1 MKLDVKKCIVDR
13 LIETRRENIQS
24 VIDYMEKHGFFRYH
38 CHGHHRYEGGLADHA
53 WQTYQIAM
61 RLNTSNLDSDSIAI
75 ATLLHDLC
83 DCSGMHDIKGHGRR
97 SAKILKQLG
106 FKLTHDEFLAIRF
119 HMSLRNKESH
129 HLYGDAL
136 ASQLRYL
143 VHKSDGKS
151 AKCSTGCN
159 PQ

>member
-13 LIETRRENIQS
+13 LIETRRENIQF

-38 CHGHHRYEGGLADHA
+38 CHSHHRYEGGLADHA

-61 RLNTSNLDSDSIAI
+61 RSNSLNLDSDSIAI

-83 DCSGMHDIKGHGRR
+83 DCSGMHDIGGHGRR

-106 FKLTHDEFLAIRF
+106 FKLTQDEFLAIRF

-129 HLYGDAL
+129 NLYRDAL
-136 ASQLRYL
+136 SSQLRCL
-143 VHKSDGKS
+143 VHVSDGKS
-151 AKCSTGCN
+151 AKRFVGYN
-159 PQ
+159 P

>member
-38 CHGHHRYEGGLADHA
+38 CHSHHRYEGGLADHA

-61 RLNTSNLDSDSIAI
+61 RSNSLNLDSDSIAI

-83 DCSGMHDIKGHGRR
+83 DCSGMHDIGGHGRR
-97 SAKILKQLG
+97 SAKMLKQLG
-106 FKLTHDEFLAIRF
+106 FKLTQDEFLAIRF

-129 HLYGDAL
+129 HLYRDAL
-136 ASQLRYL
+136 SSQLRYL
-143 VHKSDGKS
+143 VHVSDGKS
-151 AKCSTGCN
+151 AKRFVGCN

>member
-1 MKLDVKKCIVDR
+1 M
-13 LIETRRENIQS
+13 QS
-24 VIDYMEKHGFFRYH
+24 ESSG
-38 CHGHHRYEGGLADHA
+38 
-53 WQTYQIAM
+53 
-61 RLNTSNLDSDSIAI
+61 LDSDSIAI
-75 ATLLHDLC
+75 ASLLHDLC
-83 DCSGMHDIKGHGRR
+83 DCSGMRDISGHGRR

>member
-61 RLNTSNLDSDSIAI
+61 QSESSGLDSDSIAI
-75 ATLLHDLC
+75 ASLLHDLC
-83 DCSGMHDIKGHGRR
+83 DCSGMRDITGHGRR

>member
-1 MKLDVKKCIVDR
+1 MSKQEQIYKGN
-13 LIETRRENIQS
+13 NIQ
-24 VIDYMEKHGFFRYH
+24 E
-38 CHGHHRYEGGLADHA
+38 
-53 WQTYQIAM
+53 
-61 RLNTSNLDSDSIAI
+61 
-75 ATLLHDLC
+75 
-83 DCSGMHDIKGHGRR
+83 
-97 SAKILKQLG
+97 
-106 FKLTHDEFLAIRF
+106 EFLAIRF